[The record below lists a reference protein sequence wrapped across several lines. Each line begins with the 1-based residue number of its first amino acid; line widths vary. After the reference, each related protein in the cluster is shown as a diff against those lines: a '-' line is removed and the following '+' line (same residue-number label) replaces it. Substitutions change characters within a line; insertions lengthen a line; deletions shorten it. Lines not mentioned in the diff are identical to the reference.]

1 MLDKKRRFFRLIEMY
16 VNDFRGDA
24 VKDFYGDNARIKIH
38 SMTTGVKDNSIMFE
52 VVVILGDSINEDV
65 LNDVMARVLIQDALV
80 YFFPESTIKTYIR
93 FDV

>member
-1 MLDKKRRFFRLIEMY
+1 MY

-52 VVVILGDSINEDV
+52 IVVVLGTTINESMIDKS
-65 LNDVMARVLIQDALV
+65 LADILIQDALV
-80 YFFPESTIKTYIR
+80 YFFPESNIKTYIR